1 MKVKE
6 DKEETKKDLINLM
19 NASPIKH
26 EDKVEEV
33 KREETKTTERLH
45 GNVVTTESRMETLE
59 AKPGVLS
66 KFTGEQKKADNQRP
80 TPEDKKERKKIQ
92 LQFPRYSTTKKKRRN
107 KKNY

>member
-1 MKVKE
+1 
-6 DKEETKKDLINLM
+6 M

-33 KREETKTTERLH
+33 KREETKTTERLP

-66 KFTGEQKKADNQRP
+66 KFTE
-80 TPEDKKERKKIQ
+80 E
-92 LQFPRYSTTKKKRRN
+92 KKKLIIKGRLLKIKKK
-107 KKNY
+107 KKNPAPISPT